1 MSSGGVPPIGGENAE
16 HVKMAAYLI
25 FKRPL
30 KVISKL
36 LAEMPELK
44 GNGHFQMFTAIF
56 ARWATSR

>member
-1 MSSGGVPPIGGENAE
+1 
-16 HVKMAAYLI
+16 MAAYLI

-56 ARWATSR
+56 ARWATAR